1 MSKFTVRV
9 ELRSATEEDYEKLR
23 MEMEDRGFSRLLP
36 AGDGGKVML
45 PPDEYNLDAG
55 WTPEQV
61 LNTGLR
67 QLLFDRDCEIPKGY
81 SGGDDLLTVV
91 PGGPGKP
98 QTSRVALPVVFSL

>member
-45 PPDEYNLDAG
+45 PPEEYNLDAG
-55 WTPEQV
+55 WTPDQV
-61 LNTGLR
+61 LNTVKTVAAATHRSFAVLVTESLSRKWFGL
-67 QLLFDRDCEIPKGY
+67 E
-81 SGGDDLLTVV
+81 
-91 PGGPGKP
+91 
-98 QTSRVALPVVFSL
+98 PVHY

>member
-36 AGDGGKVML
+36 AGDGGKVLL
-45 PPDEYNLDAG
+45 PTEEYNLDAG

-61 LNTGLR
+61 LNTVKTVAAATHRPYAILVTESLSRKWFGL
-67 QLLFDRDCEIPKGY
+67 E
-81 SGGDDLLTVV
+81 
-91 PGGPGKP
+91 
-98 QTSRVALPVVFSL
+98 PVHY